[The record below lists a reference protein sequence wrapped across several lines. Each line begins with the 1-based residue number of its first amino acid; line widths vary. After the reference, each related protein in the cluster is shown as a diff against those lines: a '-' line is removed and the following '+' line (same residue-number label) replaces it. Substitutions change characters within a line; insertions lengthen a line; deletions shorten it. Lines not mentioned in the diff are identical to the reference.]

1 MSALTILAI
10 GKLKKSGGFADMDRF
25 YRDRI
30 EPFAKLD
37 IIELKESASIA
48 DDTAQLLRRIP
59 AGAYVVALRE
69 EGKRLDSKAFA
80 ALLGQQRDAGRSIAF
95 VVGGAYGFGNV
106 GESIALSLAPW
117 TLNHMLARIVLLE
130 QIYRGYSILSGGKYH
145 HG

>member
-10 GKLKKSGGFADMDRF
+10 GKLKKNGGFADMERF

-37 IIELKESASIA
+37 LVELKEGESVA
-48 DDTAQLLRRIP
+48 DDTARLVKRIP
-59 AGAYVVALRE
+59 AGAQVIALRE
-69 EGKRLDSKAFA
+69 EGKRLDSRAFA

-95 VVGGAYGFGNV
+95 VIGGAYGFGKV
-106 GESIALSLAPW
+106 GESLAISIAPW

-130 QIYRGYSILSGGKYH
+130 QIYRGLSILSGGRYH
-145 HG
+145 HE

>member
-10 GKLKKSGGFADMDRF
+10 GKLKKNGGFADMDRF

-37 IIELKESASIA
+37 IIELKESASVA

-59 AGAYVVALRE
+59 AGSYVVALRE
-69 EGKRLDSKAFA
+69 EGRRLDSRAFA

-106 GESIALSLAPW
+106 GEQIALSLAP
-117 TLNHMLARIVLLE
+117 
-130 QIYRGYSILSGGKYH
+130 
-145 HG
+145 